1 LTLLDLSPGKSGTI
15 TKIGG
20 NGRIRHRMLDMGIY
34 IGKKITMVKTAPFKD
49 PVEFAMNGNHISL
62 RRTEAQLIHIS
73 SDDND

>member
-1 LTLLDLSPGKSGTI
+1 LTLLDLNPGKSGTI
-15 TKIGG
+15 TKIDG
-20 NGRIRHRMLDMGIY
+20 NGRIRHRMLDMGMY